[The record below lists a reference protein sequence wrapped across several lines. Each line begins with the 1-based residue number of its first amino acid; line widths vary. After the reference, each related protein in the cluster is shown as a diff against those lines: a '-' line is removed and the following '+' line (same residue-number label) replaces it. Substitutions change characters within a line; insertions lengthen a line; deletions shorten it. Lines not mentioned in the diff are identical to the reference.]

1 MKTQLLLLLFFISIS
16 NYGQINKK
24 NEVSQTRSFI
34 KDAETVRINKDW
46 SLIAEF
52 RSGTGETVQFF
63 PIQIVD
69 LKTGNKKNALQ
80 VDLQVK
86 TKGLG
91 VAGLALGALAGSA
104 GAVSNNISAVAAGS
118 SLMSQSMTKDGLLS
132 LYVDREQVN
141 EMIIFLEQNI
151 LPNLETKYK
160 DKSSEF
166 IFTAN
171 EIIFKFLIHEK
182 RKRLSIILNDS
193 DNYEFWTESRAEDIG
208 ELVPLLKKVN
218 TKELD
223 F

>member
-1 MKTQLLLLLFFISIS
+1 MKSLIIAFACCLGIFAYSQNARKSEISETRTFI
-16 NYGQINKK
+16 
-24 NEVSQTRSFI
+24 R
-34 KDAETVRINKDW
+34 DAETVRINKDW

-80 VDLQVK
+80 LDLQVK

-91 VAGLALGALAGSA
+91 VAGAALGALAGGA
-104 GAVSNNISAVAAGS
+104 GALAGNASAIAAGS
-118 SLMSQSMTKDGLLS
+118 GLVASSMTKDGLIS
-132 LYVDREQVN
+132 LYVDRDQVN
-141 EMIIFLEQNI
+141 EMILFLEQNI
-151 LPNLETKYK
+151 LPNLDTRYK

-182 RKRLSIILNDS
+182 RKRLSIILNDEDS
-193 DNYEFWTESRAEDIG
+193 YEFWTESRAEDIG
-208 ELVPLLKKVN
+208 ELVPILKKVN
-218 TKELD
+218 SKELE

>member
-1 MKTQLLLLLFFISIS
+1 MKTIITTLLFALSIS
-16 NYGQINKK
+16 SYAQNIKK
-24 NEVSQTRSFI
+24 NEVSETRTFI
-34 KDAETVRINKDW
+34 KNAETVRINKDW

-63 PIQIVD
+63 PIQIID

-86 TKGLG
+86 TKSLG
-91 VAGLALGALAGSA
+91 VAGMALGALAGSA
-104 GAVSNNISAVAAGS
+104 GALANNTSAVVAGS
-118 SLMSQSMTKDGLLS
+118 GLMTQSMTKDGLIS
-132 LYVDREQVN
+132 LYVDRDQVN
-141 EMIIFLEQNI
+141 EMIMFLDQNI
-151 LPNLETKYK
+151 LPNLDTRYK

-166 IFTAN
+166 VFTAN

-182 RKRLSIILNDS
+182 RKRLSIILNDEDS
-193 DNYEFWTESRAEDIG
+193 YEFWTESRAEDIG
-208 ELVPLLKKVN
+208 ELVPILKKVN